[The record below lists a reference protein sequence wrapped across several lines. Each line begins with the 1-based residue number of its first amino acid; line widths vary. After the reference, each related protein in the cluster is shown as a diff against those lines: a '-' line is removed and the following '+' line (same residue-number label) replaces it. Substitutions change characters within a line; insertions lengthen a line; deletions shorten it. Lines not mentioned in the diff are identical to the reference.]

1 MCSILL
7 PFYFLLLRIII
18 ELHTNMRSCVAYKGH
33 KSFWFDILEGSRQG
47 GVLSL
52 FLYMCFTDDLLEELC
67 RCPARR
73 DVPVGVPLDL
83 SAEST
88 IRNQYFTVLA
98 NNNKCVDLKARMRML
113 IYAFVDLARIRCF
126 YVVA

>member
-18 ELHTNMRSCVAYKGH
+18 ELHTNMRSCVAFKGH

-52 FLYMCFTDDLLEELC
+52 FLYMRFTDDLLEELC
-67 RCPARR
+67 RCPASLKISNHVFGCPAVC
-73 DVPVGVPLDL
+73 DDL
-83 SAEST
+83 L
-88 IRNQYFTVLA
+88 LA
-98 NNNKCVDLKARMRML
+98 SLSKRGIDELMQICFLFRVDGILVMRL
-113 IYAFVDLARIRCF
+113 
-126 YVVA
+126 